1 MSTGRE
7 SREFRLSEEEGGRPM
22 WLQGAAEGRT
32 GQETRVKNQAG
43 PSRLEGLVD
52 NAEGWGGVGVDGGDA
67 EERPDS
73 GYTKG

>member
-1 MSTGRE
+1 
-7 SREFRLSEEEGGRPM
+7 M

-52 NAEGWGGVGVDGGDA
+52 NAEGWGGGRGGDA

>member
-52 NAEGWGGVGVDGGDA
+52 NAEGWGGGRGGDA